1 MDWDCEATES
11 DSEAMDV
18 VERSAGGC
26 ETVGGLPEP
35 GQRLLRVSVQ
45 MNRPIFQMEL
55 SDSVTDRAFARFE
68 GVALWNVRKTTT
80 QIIIIFCLTLD
91 TYDPQG
97 V

>member
-1 MDWDCEATES
+1 
-11 DSEAMDV
+11 MDV

-68 GVALWNVRKTTT
+68 GVAL
-80 QIIIIFCLTLD
+80 
-91 TYDPQG
+91 
-97 V
+97 